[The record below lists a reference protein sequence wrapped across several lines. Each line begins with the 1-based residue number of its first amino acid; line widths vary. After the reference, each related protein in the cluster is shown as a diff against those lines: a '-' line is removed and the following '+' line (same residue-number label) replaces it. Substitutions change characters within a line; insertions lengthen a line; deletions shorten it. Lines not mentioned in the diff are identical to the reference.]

1 MKILLIGKTG
11 PLGADILRNN
21 RDHEI
26 YAPDE
31 TVLDPCSRGAVD
43 SLINDYRPQAVIN
56 TETFHDV
63 PRCETESLS
72 AFAMNCVAVRDLA
85 KACDR
90 INALFVT
97 LSTDYVF
104 DGAKNASY
112 LEDDKPMP
120 LQMYGISRLA
130 GEFAALSA
138 ASDHTI
144 IVRSCGLYGLTD
156 SRSAGG
162 NFIDQR
168 IEDAEARR
176 AFGMGGD
183 QVVSPTYTHDLSIAI
198 LRLIEQPARTPGIYH
213 LVNEGKCSWYEFTKA
228 IYDIMGL
235 TVQVRAVDRSGKGG
249 DIHRPLY
256 SALANT
262 KARSLGIVLP
272 SWRNALERYLNKKYE
287 TGNW

>member
-11 PLGADILRNN
+11 PLGADILRNKS
-21 RDHEI
+21 DHEI

-31 TVLDPCSRGAVD
+31 TVFDPCSPGDVD
-43 SLINDYRPQAVIN
+43 LLINDYRPQAVIN
-56 TETFHDV
+56 TDTFDDV
-63 PRCETESLS
+63 PWCETDPLR
-72 AFAMNCVAVRDLA
+72 AFAMNCVVVRDLA
-85 KACDR
+85 RACDR
-90 INALFVT
+90 INARFVT

-104 DGAKNASY
+104 DGEKNASY

-120 LQMYGISRLA
+120 LQMYGITRLA

-138 ASDHTI
+138 ASAHTI

-156 SRSAGG
+156 PRSANG

-168 IEDAEARR
+168 IKDAEAHRE
-176 AFGMGGD
+176 FVMGGD
-183 QVVSPTYTHDLSIAI
+183 QIVSPTYTHDLSLAI
-198 LRLIEQPARTPGIYH
+198 LRLIEQPELTPGIYH

-235 TVQVRAVDRSGKGG
+235 TVKVTAVDRSGKGG
-249 DIHRPLY
+249 EIHRPLY

-262 KARSLGIVLP
+262 KARALGITLP
-272 SWRNALERYLNKKYE
+272 SWRDALERYLHKKYK
-287 TGNW
+287 TGNG

>member
-31 TVLDPCSRGAVD
+31 TVFDPCSRGAVD
-43 SLINDYRPQAVIN
+43 LLINDFRPQAVIN
-56 TETFHDV
+56 AETFHDV
-63 PRCETESLS
+63 PRCEADPLS

-85 KACDR
+85 RACEH

-104 DGAKNASY
+104 DGEKNASY

-138 ASDHTI
+138 ASDHTL

-156 SRSAGG
+156 PRSESG

-168 IEDAEARR
+168 IRDAEAHR

-183 QVVSPTYTHDLSIAI
+183 QVVSPTYTHDLSVAI
-198 LRLIEQPARTPGIYH
+198 LRLIEQPDRTPGIYH
-213 LVNEGKCSWYEFTKA
+213 LVNEGKCSWFEFTKA

-235 TVQVRAVDRSGKGG
+235 KVKITPVDRSGKGG

-262 KARSLGIVLP
+262 NARALGIVLP
-272 SWRNALERYLNKKYE
+272 PWRNALERYLHEKYE
-287 TGNW
+287 TSNW